1 MAKISTDKKKS
12 LRGVVLIMVVTVM
25 FVLIIMLLATLSV
38 VSTAQNRYYTK
49 YEENQAYYTAR
60 SALDVFTQKLL
71 CDSDYYAYD
80 ETGTSAR
87 TYKYTMVDMSKSAS
101 DKAAAQ
107 SPDTKMKQGLAIE
120 LDRKSVV

>member
-60 SALDVFTQKLL
+60 SALDVFTNNLVS
-71 CDSDYYAYD
+71 DSNYISID
-80 ETGTSAR
+80 GSGNAR
-87 TYKYTMVDMSKSAS
+87 EFKYTDDSGASKTVDMS
-101 DKAAAQ
+101 
-107 SPDTKMKQGLAIE
+107 QGLGLE
-120 LDRKSVV
+120 LEFYKIKSQRVCITA